1 LTTNIGVPIIDP
13 SKRAQHRWAELE
25 KSMKNFNVTFWN
37 MAGESLG
44 TVAVQAATQ
53 SKAKILAASL
63 YTCSWVSQT
72 AEAA

>member
-1 LTTNIGVPIIDP
+1 MKT
-13 SKRAQHRWAELE
+13 
-25 KSMKNFNVTFWN
+25 KNFNVTFWN

-44 TVAVQAATQ
+44 TVAVSAATP

>member
-1 LTTNIGVPIIDP
+1 MRETCATLLFMGSALGAARTGERIV
-13 SKRAQHRWAELE
+13 
-25 KSMKNFNVTFWN
+25 KNFNVTFYN
-37 MAGESLG
+37 MAGMSLG
-44 TVAVQAATQ
+44 TVAVEAQTP

>member
-1 LTTNIGVPIIDP
+1 MKT
-13 SKRAQHRWAELE
+13 
-25 KSMKNFNVTFWN
+25 KNFNVTFWN

-44 TVAVQAATQ
+44 TVAVSATTP
-53 SKAKILAASL
+53 SKAKILAASM